1 MEQPLNEAYQNE
13 ILEAY
18 QKISDTFDD
27 FTQLMRKRIPY
38 EEWPD
43 HCKVVAGCEVSTPD
57 IRVKIDTLPDP
68 IYATESS
75 VLNILKSKELD
86 STKTLPEQM
95 ISRIQ
100 DIGRAQ
106 EKLQSILDDDMF
118 DNLSKHDPYWH
129 PTADEEVDRFY
140 DIRMKMSF
148 LHENLWKV
156 MGILN
161 KDETC

>member
-1 MEQPLNEAYQNE
+1 MNQPLNEAYKHE
-13 ILEAY
+13 VLEAY
-18 QKISDTFDD
+18 QKISDTFDN
-27 FTQLMRKRIPY
+27 FTQLMRKRVPY

-43 HCKVVAGCEVSTPD
+43 HCKSAIPSIGCDAPATP
-57 IRVKIDTLPDP
+57 IQQTLKQPEHVNIPD
-68 IYATESS
+68 ASGLS
-75 VLNILKSKELD
+75 LAILG
-86 STKTLPEQM
+86 
-95 ISRIQ
+95 RIQ

-129 PTADEEVDRFY
+129 PTIGEEIDRLY

-161 KDETC
+161 KNEE